1 MAAEAVFTNVYRRKY
16 GDIAGNDLVGGTVA
30 DLELVMFAVGEGG
43 ANVPPLPTREDIVAT
58 GTGPGDLGNGR
69 LRFDKAVTSVVR
81 TNQSVTIICDLA
93 ANEPGLDGQGI
104 LVPTDPQLYEIGVYD
119 QDGVMAVYGTYP
131 LKIKTAGVAVQFSVT
146 VNY

>member
-1 MAAEAVFTNVYRRKY
+1 
-16 GDIAGNDLVGGTVA
+16 
-30 DLELVMFAVGEGG
+30 
-43 ANVPPLPTREDIVAT
+43 
-58 GTGPGDLGNGR
+58 
-69 LRFDKAVTSVVR
+69 VVR
-81 TNQSVTIICDLA
+81 TDESVTIICDLA

-119 QDGVMAVYGTYP
+119 QTGVLAVYGTYP